1 MKLAVISF
9 TERGSRL
16 NRSVSELLSREGI
29 EVESTVRQNMRKA
42 PGFLH

>member
-16 NRSVSELLSREGI
+16 NRSVTSRRRRI
-29 EVESTVRQNMRKA
+29 CSPKDTPRTSSTNTDC
-42 PGFLH
+42 F